1 MSATQNPTLRL
12 SRDELETILVWYETL
27 RDEGG
32 NEPEDDVL
40 YEKLADAFDGM

>member
-1 MSATQNPTLRL
+1 MNATKNPTPQL
-12 SRDELETILVWYETL
+12 SRGELESILVWYETL